1 MALWVPITLAAALF
15 QTARTAT
22 QQRLRSL
29 LSVSAAGFVRYV
41 YGAPLAF
48 GAVALMLSTDRYGL
62 PRIPIRFWP
71 IVAGAG
77 AAQIFG
83 TICLIR
89 SFDARDFAIGT
100 VFSKTEVASV
110 SLFSMVVLGE
120 PLRPLGWIAVLLCLI
135 GVVVL
140 AAKNGSTISV
150 LRRFDDRAARFGI
163 AAGALFAIAAVGIR
177 AASKSLGAENPAV
190 VRALITLAVMN
201 TMQTV
206 MHGGYLFLRERDQ
219 LIKAFVVWRSSSI
232 VGVLSVLGSAG
243 WAIAMTLQ
251 NAARVRT
258 LGQVELLF
266 TFVIAHFWLKE
277 RHTRREYFASALIVA
292 GVVAI
297 VTLG

>member
-1 MALWVPITLAAALF
+1 MTLWVPVTVAAALF

-29 LSVSAAGFVRYV
+29 LSVSAAGFVRYA
-41 YGAPLAF
+41 YGAPLAL
-48 GAVALMLSTDRYGL
+48 GAVAIMLATNRYAL
-62 PRIPIRFWP
+62 PLIPIRFWP

-77 AAQIFG
+77 GAQIMG

-110 SLFSMVVLGE
+110 SLFSTVFLGE
-120 PLRPLGWIAVLLCLI
+120 PLRAAGWIAVVLCLA
-135 GVVVL
+135 GVVML
-140 AAKNGSTISV
+140 AAKNGSAKTI
-150 LRRFDDRAARFGI
+150 LRRFDDRSARFGI
-163 AAGALFAIAAVGIR
+163 AAGALFAAAAVGIR
-177 AASKSLGAENPAV
+177 AASQSLGTANPAV
-190 VRALITLAVMN
+190 LRALITLAVMN
-201 TMQTV
+201 SMQTL
-206 MHGGYLFLRERDQ
+206 MHGTYLFLRERDQ
-219 LIKAFVVWRSSSI
+219 LVKSFVVWRSSSI

-266 TFVIAHFWLKE
+266 TFAIAHFWLKE
-277 RHTRREYFASALIVA
+277 RHTVREYFASALIVA
-292 GVVAI
+292 GVVVI
-297 VTLG
+297 VTVG